1 MKAAMQNLLSLP
13 LFKGLASDELD
24 TILGKVNA
32 LVKHF
37 EKSDYIYLAGDAVES
52 IGIVVAGTVQM
63 IKEDIMGDKS
73 IITTMG
79 SGSIFA
85 ENFLGHDK
93 QDEKTNVSY
102 FAASDSEVLMVPFG
116 KVLTDLSNND
126 PCRNKLLTNM
136 ISIMASNNAQLI
148 EKTEILCKKTLR
160 GKIMTYL
167 EQEAKRNGSTE
178 FEIPFNRTDMA
189 NYLDADRSALTR
201 ELARMKDCGL
211 IMHLYYNKILLFYYL
226 TAKKPKPCMVSAFAP
241 FITNFKNIVLPGQH
255 HFAFTIA
262 IM

>member
-178 FEIPFNRTDMA
+178 FEIP
-189 NYLDADRSALTR
+189 LS
-201 ELARMKDCGL
+201 L
-211 IMHLYYNKILLFYYL
+211 IHI
-226 TAKKPKPCMVSAFAP
+226 
-241 FITNFKNIVLPGQH
+241 
-255 HFAFTIA
+255 
-262 IM
+262 

>member
-85 ENFLGHDK
+85 ENFLGHGN

-167 EQEAKRNGSTE
+167 EQEARRNGSTE

-211 IMHLYYNKILLFYYL
+211 IDFDKRNFKILKFE
-226 TAKKPKPCMVSAFAP
+226 
-241 FITNFKNIVLPGQH
+241 
-255 HFAFTIA
+255 
-262 IM
+262 

>member
-1 MKAAMQNLLSLP
+1 
-13 LFKGLASDELD
+13 
-24 TILGKVNA
+24 
-32 LVKHF
+32 
-37 EKSDYIYLAGDAVES
+37 LAGDAVES

-211 IMHLYYNKILLFYYL
+211 IDFDKRNFKILKFE
-226 TAKKPKPCMVSAFAP
+226 
-241 FITNFKNIVLPGQH
+241 
-255 HFAFTIA
+255 
-262 IM
+262 